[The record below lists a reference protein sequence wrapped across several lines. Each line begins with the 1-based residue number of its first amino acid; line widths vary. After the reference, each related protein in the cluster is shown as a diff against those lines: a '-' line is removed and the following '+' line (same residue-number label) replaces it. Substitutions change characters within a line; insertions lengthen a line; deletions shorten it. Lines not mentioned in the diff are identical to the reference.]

1 MKRKGVKKFII
12 FWKKIT
18 WIYVRFIQKILINI
32 FLTLTY
38 VSVIPFLWFFH
49 KLFTKE
55 KLITKFNQS
64 TSYWKESKPIIP
76 ETEHFINQS

>member
-1 MKRKGVKKFII
+1 MNRFLI

-38 VSVIPFLWFFH
+38 VLMFPFLWLFH
-49 KLFTKE
+49 YLFTKE
-55 KLITKFNQS
+55 KLIKKFRISASYWESCNNVNSDIDSYLNQS
-64 TSYWKESKPIIP
+64 
-76 ETEHFINQS
+76 